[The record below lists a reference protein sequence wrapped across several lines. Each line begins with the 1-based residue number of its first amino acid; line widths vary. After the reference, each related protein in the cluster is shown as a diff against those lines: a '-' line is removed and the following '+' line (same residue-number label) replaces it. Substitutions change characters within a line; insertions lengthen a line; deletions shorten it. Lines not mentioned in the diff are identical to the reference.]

1 MIFEKLDQQHA
12 IVIQGNGNLV
22 KFDSYHSNC
31 RGMLV
36 VDMHVHVH
44 DMYMCVHAN
53 LRLKASVLLINLQVS
68 VRVH

>member
-1 MIFEKLDQQHA
+1 MIFEKLDQQQA

-44 DMYMCVHAN
+44 DMYM
-53 LRLKASVLLINLQVS
+53 LI
-68 VRVH
+68 